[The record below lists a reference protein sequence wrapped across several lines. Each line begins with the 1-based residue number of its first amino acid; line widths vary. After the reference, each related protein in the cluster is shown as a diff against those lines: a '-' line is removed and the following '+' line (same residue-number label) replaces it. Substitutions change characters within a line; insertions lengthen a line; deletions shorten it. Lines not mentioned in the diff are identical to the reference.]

1 MSSPFPRKKRET
13 ITMIRTWKTALS
25 VATLALLAAC
35 GGDDDPAGTST
46 GTGGST
52 AVAVQLT
59 QDFKAETGGWVGE
72 SSDYATATA
81 PANVVFE
88 LRDIYRINDVENA
101 AYKDTKAYYI
111 SGTNRSDDLLLYVKK
126 QITGLVAN
134 TEYTFAVTSLNLL
147 SNARSG
153 CMGVG
158 GAPGESVY
166 VIAAASP
173 TEPKPVTTNGETR
186 LNIDRGN
193 QATPGAT
200 STVLGNIANGLACEG
215 TPKYASKLL
224 RSGTG
229 VKVKTDG
236 EGKAWVLL
244 GIDSGFEATT
254 SIYLQNVTMSFTP
267 VTTTT

>member
-1 MSSPFPRKKRET
+1 MT
-13 ITMIRTWKTALS
+13 RTWKAALS

-35 GGDDDPAGTST
+35 GGDDDDPAGTST
-46 GTGGST
+46 GGGTGS
-52 AVAVQLT
+52 AYSVVLT
-59 QDFKAETGGWVGE
+59 QDFKVETGGWTGE
-72 SSDYATATA
+72 SSDYTTDTA

-88 LRDIYRINDVENA
+88 LRDISSFSSS
-101 AYKDTKAYYI
+101 YKDTKAYYV

-134 TEYTFAVTSLNLL
+134 TEYTFAVTSMNLL
-147 SNARSG
+147 SNAHSG

-173 TEPKPVTTNGETR
+173 MEPKPVTTNGDTR

-193 QATPGAT
+193 QATPGPA
-200 STVLGNIANGLACEG
+200 SMVLGNIANGLPCDGSA
-215 TPKYASKLL
+215 TYASKTV
-224 RSGTG
+224 RNTAG
-229 VKVKTDG
+229 VRVKTDG

-254 SIYLQNVTMSFTP
+254 SIYLQNVTMTFVP
-267 VTTTT
+267 YVPPTTTT

>member
-1 MSSPFPRKKRET
+1 M
-13 ITMIRTWKTALS
+13 L
-25 VATLALLAAC
+25 
-35 GGDDDPAGTST
+35 
-46 GTGGST
+46 
-52 AVAVQLT
+52 LT
-59 QDFKAETGGWVGE
+59 QDFKVETGGWVGE
-72 SSDYATATA
+72 SSDYTTDTA
-81 PANVVFE
+81 PTNVVFE
-88 LRDIYRINDVENA
+88 LRDIYNLNGVTNEG
-101 AYKDTKAYYI
+101 YKDTKAYFV

-134 TEYTFAVTSLNLL
+134 TEYTFAVPSLNLL
-147 SNARSG
+147 SNAPSN

-166 VIAAASP
+166 VIAAASA

-200 STVLGNIANGLACEG
+200 SMLMGNIANGLPCDG
-215 TPKYASKLL
+215 TTKYASKLL
-224 RSGTG
+224 RNGTG

-236 EGKAWVLL
+236 EGKVWVLL

-254 SIYLQNVTMSFTP
+254 SIYLQNVMLTFTP
-267 VTTTT
+267 VTTTTT

>member
-1 MSSPFPRKKRET
+1 MT
-13 ITMIRTWKTALS
+13 CNWKAALS

-35 GGDDDPAGTST
+35 GGDDDDPAGTST
-46 GTGGST
+46 GTTGAYS
-52 AVAVQLT
+52 VMLT
-59 QDFKAETGGWVGE
+59 QDFKTETGGWTGE
-72 SSDYATATA
+72 SSDYTTDTA

-88 LRDIYRINDVENA
+88 LRDISGFGS
-101 AYKDTKAYYI
+101 AYKDTKAYYV
-111 SGTNRSDDLLLYVKK
+111 SGANRSDDLLLYVKK

-147 SNARSG
+147 SNAQSG

-166 VIAAASP
+166 VIAATSP
-173 TEPKPVTTNGETR
+173 TEPKAVTTNGDTR

-200 STVLGNIANGLACEG
+200 SMLLGNIANGLPCEG
-215 TPKYASKLL
+215 TPTYASKLV
-224 RSGTG
+224 RNTTG
-229 VKVKTDG
+229 VRVKTDG
-236 EGKAWVLL
+236 EGKVWVLL

-254 SIYLQNVTMSFTP
+254 SVYLQNVTMTFVP
-267 VTTTT
+267 YVAPTTTT